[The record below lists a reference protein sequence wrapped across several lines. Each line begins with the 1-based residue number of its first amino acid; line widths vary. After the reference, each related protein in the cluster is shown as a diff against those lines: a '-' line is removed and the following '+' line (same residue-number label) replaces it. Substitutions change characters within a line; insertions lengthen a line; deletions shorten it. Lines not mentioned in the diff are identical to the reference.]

1 MNELMMIP
9 FTYLICTC
17 FLWRGER
24 GVTISFRF
32 VGNGDERG
40 VEVDADPGGCAFLV
54 CGPEIRRGGGG
65 IFLIQVLLKEV
76 KQDLKMWTLRNVVSY
91 LVCALLV
98 KRGGGSKLIVRVG
111 LFAFVWD
118 RNRI

>member
-1 MNELMMIP
+1 MNDSL
-9 FTYLICTC
+9 YLLNLYMFFVAWREGGYHFVSFRWEWRRTRG
-17 FLWRGER
+17 RGER
-24 GVTISFRF
+24 GPGWMCVFGLRS
-32 VGNGDERG
+32 GNKT
-40 VEVDADPGGCAFLV
+40 
-54 CGPEIRRGGGG
+54 GG

>member
-1 MNELMMIP
+1 M
-9 FTYLICTC
+9 F
-17 FLWRGER
+17 FVAWRRG

-65 IFLIQVLLKEV
+65 YF
-76 KQDLKMWTLRNVVSY
+76 
-91 LVCALLV
+91 
-98 KRGGGSKLIVRVG
+98 
-111 LFAFVWD
+111 
-118 RNRI
+118 